1 MKAKGISL
9 EIPVEVLNAVKLP
22 PMEVEREIRKELA
35 LAFYRRDVL
44 SLGKARLVAQMT
56 RWEFEELL
64 GERGVRRHYAE
75 MDLEEDIQYGLG
87 HQ

>member
-9 EIPVEVLNAVKLP
+9 EIPVEILSAVKLP
-22 PMEVEREIRKELA
+22 PREVEREMRKELA
-35 LAFYRRDVL
+35 LAFYQRGVL
-44 SLGKARLVAQMT
+44 SLGKSRLIAKMT

-64 GERGVRRHYAE
+64 GERGVRRHYTE